1 MNDLKRFETSTEIDK
16 ISMALVKLQA
26 NLKNPAK
33 NSKAHFGKYTDLEG
47 VINHTKEIAQK
58 HGLTIFQQA
67 LTDEKGYLGVL
78 TRLIHETGQYFQ
90 TYISTNVNDQRD
102 VGKMAQEQGKLISY
116 YRRYQILGAFFLKDS
131 DDDGDQNR
139 KDYGNNS
146 PPNYNKPNKAKENIV
161 ENNFYD
167 KKLMEGAE
175 KLTISHNDLAERAL
189 KGINFNYGTQNPVNV
204 VLQLNDYNKKRVI
217 DWIDDQIKN

>member
-26 NLKNPAK
+26 ELNNPSK
-33 NSKAHFGKYTDLEG
+33 NSKAHFGRYTDLEG
-47 VINHTKEIAQK
+47 VINHTKETAQK

-139 KDYGNNS
+139 KDYENNS
-146 PPNYNKPNKAKENIV
+146 PPNYNQPSKPKQDIV
-161 ENNFYD
+161 DNNFYD
-167 KKLMEGAE
+167 NKLSEGAK
-175 KLTISHNDLAERAL
+175 KLTISHNDLAQRAL
-189 KGINFNYGTQNPVNV
+189 NGINFKYGTQNPVNV
-204 VLQLNDYNKKRVI
+204 ILQLNDFNKKQVI
-217 DWIDDQIKN
+217 NWIDNQIKT